1 MESVDRAFCTTPL
14 IGRRLLPASHKP
26 FLQTS
31 GLPVPSMPYT
41 HVCDVVLLRLHLCN
55 VYSSILKNSC
65 CKWNLSKDR
74 KDSMNAKSPIVM
86 RTSTYRS
93 ISVLVLNSNMTV
105 SGSLKSTFRRTV
117 FQG

>member
-1 MESVDRAFCTTPL
+1 
-14 IGRRLLPASHKP
+14 
-26 FLQTS
+26 
-31 GLPVPSMPYT
+31 
-41 HVCDVVLLRLHLCN
+41 
-55 VYSSILKNSC
+55 
-65 CKWNLSKDR
+65 
-74 KDSMNAKSPIVM
+74 MNANSPIVM